1 MKIRAQLPD
10 RKINSAAMIKQIC
23 NLLPALLICFLITGQ
38 AIAQTIQIQGEQ
50 TGILEA
56 DTVYLAGEVF
66 VPENSNLTFL
76 PGTKVTATGF
86 YGFQVAGSISA
97 EGTAELPI
105 IFSVSDTAGFYNPE
119 NGRGGWNGFNYIN
132 TNPISDSSVFSN
144 CIFEFGKAYGDS
156 IEKMGGVF
164 NIREFSRIRISDC
177 GFNNNRAYYW
187 GGAIFSE
194 SGNILIRNCS
204 FNGNFCGTPGPPYGY
219 GGAVCIRYSTVDL
232 LSCQFTD
239 NNSTGI
245 GGAVSFEYSD
255 VLLQSGIFQNN
266 HSGLGGALGY
276 LRSTPVRPVTGNLFT
291 GNSSIFFGGA
301 ISCNR
306 ANPSFINNTIAGN
319 SSVSYGGG
327 FYCNDSAVPVL
338 INTILYDNHA
348 PSGEQV
354 YIWDVYSA
362 PEFYYCNVEGGPAA
376 FGGTGGTGFN
386 SPYLNNLDTI
396 PGFSEIEPH
405 PWSLADNS
413 PCINAGNPD
422 TNGLILPDTDLAGN
436 PRITGNRIDIGAY
449 ENLSGAT
456 GIKKPGP
463 DFTFGYYPNPFH
475 EELKFTFPQNKSTHI
490 SIRINDI
497 TGREVLYVGNITCGY
512 YIWNRVNKNNSR
524 IKSGIYLVT
533 VTIGNQNSIARVICT
548 DQ

>member
-1 MKIRAQLPD
+1 MVKL
-10 RKINSAAMIKQIC
+10 KCS
-23 NLLPALLICFLITGQ
+23 LLLAVLTGFLIYGKTY
-38 AIAQTIQIQGEQ
+38 AQTIQIQGEQ

-56 DTVYLAGEVF
+56 DTVLVAGEVF
-66 VPENSNLTFL
+66 IPENGVLTFL
-76 PGTKVTATGF
+76 PGTRVIATGF
-86 YGFQVAGSISA
+86 YGFRVAGSISA
-97 EGTAELPI
+97 MGTAEYPI
-105 IFSVSDTAGFYNPE
+105 LFSVSDTAGFYDPE
-119 NGRGGWNGFNYIN
+119 NGRGGWDGFNFLN
-132 TNPISDSSVFSN
+132 TSPGSDSSLFSN

-164 NIREFSRIRISDC
+164 NIREFDRIRISDC

-187 GGAIFSE
+187 GGAIFAE

-232 LSCQFTD
+232 LDCRFTD
-239 NNSTGI
+239 NSSTGI

-255 VLLQSGIFQNN
+255 VLLQSGIFTDNY
-266 HSGLGGALGY
+266 SGLGGALGY

-291 GNSSIFFGGA
+291 GNSSLFFGGA

-306 ANPSFINNTIAGN
+306 ANPVFINNTIAGN

-327 FYCNDSAVPVL
+327 VYCNDSAVPVL
-338 INTILYDNHA
+338 INTMICDNYA

-386 SPYLNNLDTI
+386 SPYLNNLDTV
-396 PGFSEIEPH
+396 PGFSGIEPH
-405 PWSLADNS
+405 PYSLADDS

-422 TNGLILPDTDLAGN
+422 TTGLILPDADLAGN
-436 PRITGNRIDIGAY
+436 PRLTGNRIDIGAY
-449 ENLSGAT
+449 ESLSGVT
-456 GIKKPGP
+456 GIKGP
-463 DFTFGYYPNPFH
+463 ESVFSFECYPNPFH
-475 EELKFTFPQNKSTHI
+475 EELRFNFPGNINRHI
-490 SIRINDI
+490 SIRITDI
-497 TGREVLYVGNITCGY
+497 TGKEILFVRDINADS
-512 YIWNRVNKNNSR
+512 YIWNRGSKDESR
-524 IKSGIYLVT
+524 IVPGIYIVN
-533 VTIGNQNSIARVICT
+533 VNMGSQNSVARVICT
-548 DQ
+548 K